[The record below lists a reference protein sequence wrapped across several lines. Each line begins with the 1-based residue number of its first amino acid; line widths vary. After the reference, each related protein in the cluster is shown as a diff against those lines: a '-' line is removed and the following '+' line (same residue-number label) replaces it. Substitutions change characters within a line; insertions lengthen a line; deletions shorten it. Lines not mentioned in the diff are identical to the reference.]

1 MYWWLLLLWE
11 FLTGTAAMRVGFS
24 TDRSPLL
31 PFLILLDYNVE
42 ARIHHKN
49 ITSKILYIIQNDTWQ
64 ENQGNKTLHRNR
76 VPIHQITERCTG
88 TYLCCHNHWQTCF
101 FQTLHYLLRSEEKSN
116 RCRFHGPNSWFLQQ
130 RQKYSCHLQKYR
142 VHCTYV
148 VVSFINFDR
157 DLHAMLF
164 STYKNSIKSTPS
176 WNAYPIYIQTISYAI
191 AKMLQKCL
199 ILLSFV

>member
-1 MYWWLLLLWE
+1 MYSFDDFYYCGNFLPEQLPWE
-11 FLTGTAAMRVGFS
+11 LASVQIGHPYFLSWFCWTTMLKQEF
-24 TDRSPLL
+24 
-31 PFLILLDYNVE
+31 I
-42 ARIHHKN
+42 IK
-49 ITSKILYIIQNDTWQ
+49 ITSKILYINQNDTWQ

-76 VPIHQITERCTG
+76 VPIHKITERC

-116 RCRFHGPNSWFLQQ
+116 RCTFHGPNSWFLQQ
-130 RQKYSCHLQKYR
+130 RQKYSCHLRKYR

-164 STYKNSIKSTPS
+164 STYKNSIKSTPI

-199 ILLSFV
+199 ILLPFD